1 MKASDL
7 FIKALENEG
16 VEYVFGIPGEENLD
30 LLESLRTSSIKLIL
44 TRHEQAAGFMAAT
57 YGRLTGKAGVC
68 LATLGPGAT
77 NFVTSAA
84 YAQLGGMPM
93 FMITGQKPVKVS
105 KQGHFQIVDVVDM
118 MKPLTKFTRQIVS
131 ADNIPARV
139 RESFR
144 RAEEERPGATH
155 LELPEDIAK
164 RRDRCHRA
172 DRELGIAAR
181 LPTTRP
187 SPAAVDAIRESK
199 RPILMVGAGA
209 NRKTSS
215 KMLRDFVEKL
225 GIPFFTTQMG
235 KGVLDETHPLW
246 LGNAALSD
254 GDFVHRAI
262 EHADCI
268 INVGHD
274 VIEKPP
280 FFMRRGKR
288 TVIHVNLPDCRGRH
302 GLLPADRGR
311 RRHRQCDLA
320 HQPAAREAGRTG
332 ISPTTTACASILIAH
347 LAKGADDARFPIYPV
362 RMVADVRKAM
372 PDNGIL
378 CLDNGMYKLWF
389 ARYYRCTQPNTI
401 LLDNALATM
410 GAGLPSAIAAKIV
423 HPDRKV
429 VAVAG
434 DGGFMMNSQ
443 EIETAVRLKLDL
455 VVLLLRDDAYGMIKW
470 KQANMHFQNFGMDM
484 GNPDFVRY
492 AESYGAHGHR
502 PEVGRGVRPDAVE
515 VPRYARRAP
524 DRPADRLLGQR
535 PRAQPGNHASS
546 APSCRSRLAPRTESR
561 RSRLHP
567 ATRSDAMLKPSYPYY
582 LANVAEQ
589 PNTDLEVTDK
599 YLRQGRDARRAGGC
613 EGHRC
618 GHRRRG
624 RGSRSRCAISRRT
637 SARPCSNIA
646 SSASASATT
655 SWPWRCAS
663 KPASRSRM
671 RAAKSPA

>member
-7 FIKALENEG
+7 FIKALESEG

-93 FMITGQKPVKVS
+93 LMITGQKPVKAS

-118 MKPLTKFTRQIVS
+118 MKPLTKYTRQIVS

-164 RRDRCHRA
+164 DETDAFVLKASFHRRPIADEKAILRA
-172 DRELGIAAR
+172 
-181 LPTTRP
+181 
-187 SPAAVDAIRESK
+187 VKAISESR

-209 NRKTSS
+209 NRKLSS
-215 KMLRDFVEKL
+215 KMLRLFVEKF

-280 FFMRRGKR
+280 FFMRLGKR
-288 TVIHVNLPDCRGRH
+288 TVIHVNYL
-302 GLLPADRGR
+302 
-311 RRHRQCDLA
+311 
-320 HQPAAREAGRTG
+320 
-332 ISPTTTACASILIAH
+332 TAEVDTVYFPQIEVVGDIANAIWRFNEMLEKQVHWDFSYDDNVRKHLDAH

-362 RMVADVRKAM
+362 RMVADVRKVM
-372 PDNGIL
+372 PDDGIL
-378 CLDNGMYKLWF
+378 CLDNGMYKLWY
-389 ARYYRCTQPNTI
+389 ARYYRCTLPNTM

-423 HPDRKV
+423 YPKRKV
-429 VAVAG
+429 MAIAG

-455 VVLLLRDDAYGMIKW
+455 VILVIHDNAYGMIKW
-470 KQANMHFQNFGMDM
+470 KQANMHFPNFGMDM
-484 GNPDFVRY
+484 QNPDFVKY

-502 PEVGRGVRPDAVE
+502 PTSTAEFAPMLAKCLDTPGVHLIDLSID
-515 VPRYARRAP
+515 YSDN
-524 DRPADRLLGQR
+524 DRVLNREIKEL
-535 PRAQPGNHASS
+535 S
-546 APSCRSRLAPRTESR
+546 AEL
-561 RSRLHP
+561 
-567 ATRSDAMLKPSYPYY
+567 
-582 LANVAEQ
+582 
-589 PNTDLEVTDK
+589 
-599 YLRQGRDARRAGGC
+599 
-613 EGHRC
+613 
-618 GHRRRG
+618 
-624 RGSRSRCAISRRT
+624 
-637 SARPCSNIA
+637 
-646 SSASASATT
+646 
-655 SWPWRCAS
+655 
-663 KPASRSRM
+663 
-671 RAAKSPA
+671 

>member
-7 FIKALENEG
+7 FIKALESEG

-93 FMITGQKPVKVS
+93 FMITGQKPVKAS

-118 MKPLTKFTRQIVS
+118 MKPLTKYTRQIVS

-164 RRDRCHRA
+164 DQTDAFVLKASFHRRPVADEKAILRA
-172 DRELGIAAR
+172 VEAIA
-181 LPTTRP
+181 
-187 SPAAVDAIRESK
+187 ESK

-209 NRKTSS
+209 NRKLSS
-215 KMLRDFVEKL
+215 KMLRKFVEKF

-280 FFMRRGKR
+280 FFMRLGKR
-288 TVIHVNLPDCRGRH
+288 TVIHVNYLSAEVDTVYFPQIEVVGDIANAIWRFNET
-302 GLLPADRGR
+302 LKK
-311 RRHRQCDLA
+311 
-320 HQPAAREAGRTG
+320 QPHWDFSYDDNVRKHLE
-332 ISPTTTACASILIAH
+332 AH

-372 PDNGIL
+372 PDDGIA

-389 ARYYRCTQPNTI
+389 ARYYRCTKPNTM

-423 HPDRKV
+423 YPDRKV
-429 VAVAG
+429 MAIAG

-455 VVLLLRDDAYGMIKW
+455 VILLIHDDAYGMIKW
-470 KQANMHFQNFGMDM
+470 KQANMDFPNFGMDM
-484 GNPDFVRY
+484 TNPDFVKY

-502 PEVGRGVRPDAVE
+502 PKSAEEFAPMLAKCLDTPGVHLIDLAID
-515 VPRYARRAP
+515 YSDN
-524 DRPADRLLGQR
+524 DRVLNREIKEL
-535 PRAQPGNHASS
+535 S
-546 APSCRSRLAPRTESR
+546 AEL
-561 RSRLHP
+561 
-567 ATRSDAMLKPSYPYY
+567 
-582 LANVAEQ
+582 
-589 PNTDLEVTDK
+589 
-599 YLRQGRDARRAGGC
+599 
-613 EGHRC
+613 
-618 GHRRRG
+618 
-624 RGSRSRCAISRRT
+624 
-637 SARPCSNIA
+637 
-646 SSASASATT
+646 
-655 SWPWRCAS
+655 
-663 KPASRSRM
+663 
-671 RAAKSPA
+671 